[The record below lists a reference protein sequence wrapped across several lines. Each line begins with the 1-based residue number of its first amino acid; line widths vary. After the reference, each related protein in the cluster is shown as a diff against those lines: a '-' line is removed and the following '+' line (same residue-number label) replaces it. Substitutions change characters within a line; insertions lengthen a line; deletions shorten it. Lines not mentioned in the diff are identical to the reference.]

1 VLRRR
6 LTRRDALGLGAAAFA
21 AGALRSGPALA
32 NPTSLF
38 ELDLAG
44 EGARAAAAG
53 GWRTT
58 GVLRAPRRFD
68 LIGLRWARG
77 AAVEAEVR
85 ARRRGGDWSAWV
97 PLHPRGDHRPD
108 DDDGTP
114 AGTDPAWTGPA
125 DLFQLRL
132 RGSARGLRARFV
144 RTRPTAA
151 VARRAAARLRRRRG
165 RRSAGGA
172 RAAQAG
178 PPVIITRTEWGGD
191 TVPPRAAPG
200 YGQVQLAFVHHTVT
214 ANDYGPADSAA
225 IVLGIARYH
234 RDSNGWNDVGYNF
247 LVDKYGQVFE
257 GRAGGIDQAVV
268 GAQAQGWNSVSTGI
282 ACLGTFSEVAQS
294 EPGMDALA
302 RLIGWKLSL
311 HGVPVQ
317 GEVTVTSAGG
327 STNRYPAG
335 TPVAF
340 ARVAGHRDG
349 NETTCPGDALYAQ
362 LPALRERAARNAS
375 PVSRV
380 TARPTTRRVRAL
392 RPVTLSGDLR
402 FADGS
407 SPSGAPLAIEF
418 QAVGAA
424 WQQIGTATCAP
435 DGRWTGQVALPR
447 SGLVRAVYGGG
458 SGRPRLESAPTRIR
472 VLPKVGIEMSA
483 KRMRV
488 GRRITVRG
496 TVEPIESEYV
506 TLTVQRRSR
515 RRWRTVERR
524 RLRLRDGAYRGRV
537 RLRRTGRYRV
547 SISVGGT
554 TRRRLLRAVTRRAF
568 ERRR

>member
-6 LTRRDALGLGAAAFA
+6 LTRRDALGLGAAALA
-21 AGALRSGPALA
+21 AGALRSRPALA

-38 ELDLAG
+38 ELDLAD

-53 GWRTT
+53 GWHTT

-68 LIGLRWARG
+68 LIGLRWAG
-77 AAVEAEVR
+77 GSTVAAEVR
-85 ARRRGGDWSAWV
+85 ARRRGGDWSEWV

-108 DDDGTP
+108 DDDRTP

-151 VARRAAARLRRRRG
+151 VARRAGGRLRRRG
-165 RRSAGGA
+165 RRAGA

-191 TVPPRAAPG
+191 TVPPRAPAG
-200 YGQVQLAFVHHTVT
+200 YGEVQLAFVHHTVT

-282 ACLGTFSEVAQS
+282 ACLGTFSQVAQT

-317 GEVTVTSAGG
+317 GEVSVTSAGG
-327 STNRYPAG
+327 DTNRHPAG

-340 ARVAGHRDG
+340 ARVSGHRDG
-349 NETTCPGDALYAQ
+349 NETTCPGESLYAQ

-380 TARPTTRRVRAL
+380 TAKPSARRVRAL

-402 FADGS
+402 FSDGS
-407 SPSGAPLAIEF
+407 SPSGAALAIEF
-418 QAVGAA
+418 QAAGSA
-424 WQQIGTATCAP
+424 WQQIGTATCGA

-458 SGRPRLESAPTRIR
+458 SGRPRLESAPTRVK
-472 VLPKVGIEMSA
+472 VLPRIAIAMSA
-483 KRMRV
+483 NRMRI

-496 TVEPIESEYV
+496 TVEPVESEFV
-506 TLTVQRRSR
+506 TLLVERRYR
-515 RRWRTVERR
+515 GRWATVERR
-524 RLRLRDGAYRGRV
+524 RLRLRGGAYRGRV

-547 SISVGGT
+547 SISAGGT

-568 ERRR
+568 ERSR